1 MQDQQT
7 KNETA
12 PSRGAVF
19 GYAMALVACLIGAGW
34 QIATRSG
41 VTTSLSPIDLALFRY
56 ALPGLILLPLWF
68 RLGLVPKGLPKTTLV
83 LMIVGAGL
91 PFGLLGMSG
100 ATYAPVAHM
109 GVMLPGATPLFVA
122 ALSTLLIGQKI
133 PSAHRLGLSVIVLGL
148 VLVGAK
154 TLADIGNSEWSGGAW
169 RGDLLFLT
177 AALVW
182 AAYTIAFRTSGLS
195 PWQATAII
203 NGWSM
208 IMVIPTWLI
217 FSPGYL
223 QTAAATDIAIQV
235 LWQGCIA
242 GLLGLWCFMAAI
254 ASIGPNRAAALGA
267 LVPVITALGGFILL
281 SEALDALTIFGALAT
296 MFGVFL
302 CANPFAGTL
311 PKTGQD

>member
-1 MQDQQT
+1 MQDLQA

-12 PSRGAVF
+12 PSRSALF
-19 GYAMALVACLIGAGW
+19 GYTMALLACLIGAGW

-41 VTTSLSPIDLALFRY
+41 VTTSLSPIDLTLFRY
-56 ALPGLILLPLWF
+56 GLPGLILLPIWF
-68 RLGLVPKGLPKTTLV
+68 RIGLVPKGLSKAVLV
-83 LMIVGAGL
+83 LMILGAGL

-100 ATYAPVAHM
+100 ATFAPVAHM

-122 ALSTLLIGQKI
+122 ALSTLLIGEKI
-133 PSAHRLGLSVIVLGL
+133 TSAHRLGLSVIVLGL
-148 VLVGAK
+148 LLVGAK
-154 TLADIGNSEWSGGAW
+154 SLADIGNNAWNEGAW

-208 IMVIPTWLI
+208 VMVIPAWLI
-217 FSPGYL
+217 FSPEHM
-223 QTAAATDIAIQV
+223 QTATASDIAIQV

-254 ASIGPNRAAALGA
+254 ASIGPNRATALGA
-267 LVPVITALGGFILL
+267 LVPVFTALGGYGIL
-281 SEALDALTIFGALAT
+281 SEALDALTAFGALAT

-302 CANPFAGTL
+302 CANPFAGSPL
-311 PKTGQD
+311 KNSQD